1 MYLPPIIEV
10 LDDAEEMFPVIFKSS
25 TLVVPPSRPSS
36 PIISSSSS
44 TKYNVAE
51 NVSLVVIDQGLLLN
65 RCNPCKEGVF

>member
-25 TLVVPPSRPSS
+25 TLVVPPSKPSS

-51 NVSLVVIDQGLLLN
+51 NVSLVVFDKNHIS
-65 RCNPCKEGVF
+65 K